1 MPWPKDHKAKTR
13 EKIVAE
19 ASAALRAHGI
29 DGVGVEDVMARAG
42 LTHGAFYAHFGDKDE
57 LVRVALEHAGKETLE
72 RFTKA
77 LEGLDP
83 ERRFDAAIAAYAS
96 RDHAGHPELGCPVA
110 AIGPEVA
117 RAGGKTKRALAAH
130 VRERLEWMR
139 SLLPKRIRG
148 AQADDA
154 VNGALACMLGA
165 VILARTLGGD
175 EGEAI
180 LASAR
185 RFIARATPQ

>member
-13 EKIVAE
+13 EKIVVE
-19 ASAALRAHGI
+19 ASAALRTHGV

-57 LVRVALEHAGKETLE
+57 LVRVALEHAGQETLE

-77 LEGLDP
+77 LEGVDS
-83 ERRFDAAIAAYAS
+83 ERRFEAAVAAYVN
-96 RDHAGHPELGCPVA
+96 RDHVGHPELGCPVA
-110 AIGPEVA
+110 AVGAEVA
-117 RAGGKTKRALAAH
+117 RTGGKTKRALAAH
-130 VRERLEWMR
+130 VRERLAWMR

-148 AQADDA
+148 AQADDTVA
-154 VNGALACMLGA
+154 GALACMVGA

-175 EGEAI
+175 DGEAI
-180 LASAR
+180 LASAL